1 MAIADRD
8 ARGSIFSITFQAD
21 HHLDRKCVVFGKLI
35 DGLEVLKKIENVG
48 IEEGKPDVTV
58 KIINCGELPD
68 DKRKINKL
76 KNGKHKN
83 PPKRVGKRRG
93 DIIHQNQT
101 ALQIVILSLLSLKV
115 ILTPMYLLILKL
127 AHQVMIDGGRGRDL
141 EETGIDVLKERRSD
155 VRKGAKG
162 VIRNQNANQKGHQA
176 VFQKVRADVIVV
188 QRTMM

>member
-1 MAIADRD
+1 M
-8 ARGSIFSITFQAD
+8 GST
-21 HHLDRKCVVFGKLI
+21 
-35 DGLEVLKKIENVG
+35 
-48 IEEGKPDVTV
+48 
-58 KIINCGELPD
+58 
-68 DKRKINKL
+68 
-76 KNGKHKN
+76 KN

-162 VIRNQNANQKGHQA
+162 VIRNQNANQKGCSS
-176 VFQKVRADVIVV
+176 VFYLLFHMLSCTVLDAMCSVMGANNWNISFYL
-188 QRTMM
+188 